1 MSISTYIYEEMM
13 VFFVSFEV
21 LLTEQK
27 WKMENSAASHKGNP
41 FFYSIDAKENSVGS
55 IDTKHNSKMTK
66 PSFIKDL
73 LQLILL
79 YSYTHDK

>member
-1 MSISTYIYEEMM
+1 MSIYEEMM

-27 WKMENSAASHKGNP
+27 WKMEYSAASHKENP

-55 IDTKHNSKMTK
+55 IDTKHNSNMKKTN
-66 PSFIKDL
+66 FIKD
-73 LQLILL
+73 
-79 YSYTHDK
+79 

>member
-41 FFYSIDAKENSVGS
+41 FFYSIDAKENSVRS
-55 IDTKHNSKMTK
+55 IDTKHNLKLTK
-66 PSFIKDL
+66 QNSIKYFL
-73 LQLILL
+73 
-79 YSYTHDK
+79 

>member
-1 MSISTYIYEEMM
+1 MM

-41 FFYSIDAKENSVGS
+41 FFYSIDAKENSVRS
-55 IDTKHNSKMTK
+55 IDTKHNLKLTK
-66 PSFIKDL
+66 QNFIKDL
-73 LQLILL
+73 LQFFYMRNKIPKEKTKQK
-79 YSYTHDK
+79 Y

>member
-1 MSISTYIYEEMM
+1 MM

-55 IDTKHNSKMTK
+55 IDTKHNSKMKNDKTK
-66 PSFIKDL
+66 SYKRLIV
-73 LQLILL
+73 ILL
-79 YSYTHDK
+79 YSYTHEK